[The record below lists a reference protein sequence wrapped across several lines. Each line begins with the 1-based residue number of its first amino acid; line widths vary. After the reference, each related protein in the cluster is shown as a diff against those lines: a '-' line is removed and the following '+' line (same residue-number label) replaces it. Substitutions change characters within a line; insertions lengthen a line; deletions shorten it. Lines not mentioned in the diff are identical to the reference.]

1 MRIQAVEAIND
12 KKIAFILPAGE
23 LDDKEFEKMDQK
35 FQEMIQQ
42 GDLNIILDLSRV
54 EHVNYKIVGSLIE
67 YQQKFKELGGDIKLV
82 NVSPYI
88 YDILRLYGFYPFEI
102 FPSKRAALK
111 SFM

>member
-1 MRIQAVEAIND
+1 MRIQAVEAVNN
-12 KKIAFILPAGE
+12 KRVSFFLPSGE
-23 LDDKEFEKMDQK
+23 LDEKEFEKMDKK
-35 FQEMIQQ
+35 FQDMIQH

-54 EHVNYKIVGSLIE
+54 DHMNYKIVGSLIE